1 MKTANPTCHVN
12 RIPLTTKCEMALQA
26 IGGQQTITQLSKSH
40 QCSRTTVHAQKR
52 RALEG
57 VANAFAQTDEEVL
70 FTIAVT
76 KSLIRTMVVALRL
89 VCQLVAGFD
98 WRNCVRFIDGAGTP
112 NLLRRM
118 RLYRHLVCAI
128 W

>member
-1 MKTANPTCHVN
+1 MQGFASTTRQLAMKTANPTCHVK

-26 IGGQQTITQLSKSH
+26 IGRQQTITQPSKTH

-57 VANAFAQTDEEVL
+57 AAKAFDETDEEVL

-76 KSLIRTMVVALRL
+76 KSLIHAMVARVEFSLWL
-89 VCQLVAGFD
+89 KLS
-98 WRNCVRFIDGAGTP
+98 RNHVFSG
-112 NLLRRM
+112 
-118 RLYRHLVCAI
+118 
-128 W
+128 